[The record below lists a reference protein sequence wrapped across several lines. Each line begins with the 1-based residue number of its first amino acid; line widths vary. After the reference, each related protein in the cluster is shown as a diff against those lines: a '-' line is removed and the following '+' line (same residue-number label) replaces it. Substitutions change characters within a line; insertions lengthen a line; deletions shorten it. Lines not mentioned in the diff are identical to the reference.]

1 MGLPEHKLIGDV
13 ATRWG
18 STYHMVSRV
27 VEQQQA
33 ICAVLASDRKN
44 WHRMP
49 SASEFSILEAVLE
62 VFKPLSVFTDALS
75 GEGHVTI
82 SAVRTLLHHLF
93 ENVLHVESGSN
104 GLVNELTLS
113 ISRNLSSRYED
124 PDIGELL
131 DKCSF
136 LDPRFKTEYL
146 PKVSSKQGTH
156 SHSLERRTS
165 SSCRYFHCPW
175 CPRG

>member
-1 MGLPEHKLIGDV
+1 M
-13 ATRWG
+13 
-18 STYHMVSRV
+18 
-27 VEQQQA
+27 
-33 ICAVLASDRKN
+33 
-44 WHRMP
+44 
-49 SASEFSILEAVLE
+49 
-62 VFKPLSVFTDALS
+62 
-75 GEGHVTI
+75 TI

-104 GLVNELTLS
+104 GLVTELKLS

-146 PKVSSKQGTH
+146 PNKELTLVEDTTSTAPGAPEDESEQPPPPKKAKGLAAI
-156 SHSLERRTS
+156 LEKMPKT
-165 SSCRYFHCPW
+165 
-175 CPRG
+175 